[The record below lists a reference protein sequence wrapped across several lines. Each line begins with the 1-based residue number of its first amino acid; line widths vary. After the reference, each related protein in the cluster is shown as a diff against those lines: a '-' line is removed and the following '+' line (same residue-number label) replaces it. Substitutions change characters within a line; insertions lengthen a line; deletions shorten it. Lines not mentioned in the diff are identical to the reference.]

1 MVLTKD
7 EFEQKCIDILE
18 AIILTDKEI
27 TRMTALDLANKMLE
41 MAKNDKKYEGEV
53 VDIYERVVVE
63 LQDASDE
70 DFNALKEQLFS

>member
-27 TRMTALDLANKMLE
+27 TRITALDLANKMLE
-41 MAKNDKKYEGEV
+41 MAKSDKKYEGEV

-70 DFNALKEQLFS
+70 DFNALKEQLFC